1 MFGPGGISP
10 IQLLIVLVLVLLFF
24 GGRGKISA
32 MMGDMAKGLKSFR
45 KGMKDDDEEE
55 GDTAASASTSKSK
68 GQIDDG
74 KTINVTPEKDK
85 TKA

>member
-45 KGMKDDDEEE
+45 KGMKDEDDEAT
-55 GDTAASASTSKSK
+55 DTASSTSKSK
-68 GQIDDG
+68 SQIDDG

>member
-1 MFGPGGISP
+1 MGLGGINP
-10 IQLLIVLVLVLLFF
+10 VQLIIVLALVLLFF

-32 MMGDMAKGLKSFR
+32 MMGDMAKGLRSFR
-45 KGMKDDDEEE
+45 KGMKEDDDEATEP
-55 GDTAASASTSKSK
+55 AAPKTSA
-68 GQIDDG
+68 IDDG